1 MILKHNT
8 VKLQGQDSAVTIKR
22 NKYGIPEITALTMR
36 DAAFAMGWVQCND
49 RQLQIMLTR
58 TILEG
63 RSSEKI
69 AHNTALIESDKH
81 IRGLNLY
88 PDIEEQKQ
96 RIEGPVLEI
105 LESHAAGINR
115 YLETG
120 GTVFELKLARYK
132 PEPWHVFDTMM
143 LAKIFTYFGL
153 TDVQGNMEKLI
164 VEMIQNNIDEKRIK
178 ELFPYITEK
187 IDVELLKKIKF
198 APPIIPDATAWLSI
212 IPRITGSN
220 NWAVAGKLSKSGE
233 PIICGDPHL
242 EVNRM
247 PALWHEVVIKL
258 PDNTIKGFA
267 LPGTP
272 LIVIGRNNNIAYSP
286 TYSFMDMI
294 DFRIEECKN
303 GKYKRGKSWVPFD
316 VRQEIIRTKK
326 GKEIK
331 INFYENEHGIL
342 EGDPFKE
349 GFYLVRSWSAAQG
362 CGAAEINVTCNIMTT
377 ANVRDAMKLYRDLD
391 AASFN
396 FVIADTSGNIG
407 MQMSGRLFN
416 RPKGISGLIPLP
428 GWEKKYNTR
437 GFVPKNRL
445 PREYNPSSGIIVTAN
460 QDVNHLG
467 ECNPIN
473 LPMASYRADR
483 ITQLLKGRK
492 HCDVEYMKD
501 IQYDLYSLQAEKFME
516 ILTPLIPDSENG
528 IILKEWDCR
537 YNEESKGA
545 MLFEEV
551 YISILRVFFGDNG
564 IGRDTVNYLLK
575 ETSIFND
582 YYGNF
587 DNIIFRKKSAWYK
600 NNSRDKLLTMAINE
614 GLNCTAIPYG
624 STRMI
629 YFKHLFFA
637 DKISPIFGFDYGPI
651 SLPGNRAT
659 ITQGQ
664 IFNIAGR
671 TTTFSPSCRIIADM
685 ASKEMYTNTTG
696 GNSDRRF
703 SRWYNNNMKEWIE
716 GRYKTI
722 M

>member
-1 MILKHNT
+1 MILKNNT
-8 VKLQGQDSAVTIKR
+8 IKLQAQDSTVTIKR
-22 NKYGIPEITALTMR
+22 NLYGIPEITAATMR
-36 DAAFAMGWVQCND
+36 DASFALGWVQCND

-63 RSSEKI
+63 RASEKI
-69 AHNTALIESDKH
+69 AHDNALIESDKYM
-81 IRGLNLY
+81 RGLNLY

-96 RIEGPVLEI
+96 RIEAPVLEI
-105 LESHAAGINR
+105 LEAHAAGVNK

-120 GTVFELKLARYK
+120 GTVFELKLTGYK
-132 PEPWHVFDTMM
+132 PEPWHIYDTMM

-164 VEMIQNNIDEKRIK
+164 VEMIQNGIDEKRIK

-187 IDVELLKKIKF
+187 IDIELLKKIKF
-198 APPIIPDATAWLSI
+198 APPIVPDAAAWLSI
-212 IPRITGSN
+212 IPRLTGSN
-220 NWAVAGKLSKSGE
+220 NWAVAGKFTKSGE
-233 PIICGDPHL
+233 PILCGDPHL

-272 LIVIGRNNNIAYSP
+272 LVVVGRNNNIAFSP

-303 GKYKRGKSWVPFD
+303 GKYKRGQSWIPFD

-326 GKEIK
+326 GEEIK
-331 INFYENEHGIL
+331 INFYENEHGLL
-342 EGDPFKE
+342 EGDPFQE
-349 GFYLVRSWSAAQG
+349 GFYLVRSWSAARE
-362 CGAAEINVTCNIMTT
+362 CGAAELNVTCNIMAA

-396 FVIADTSGNIG
+396 FVIADTLGNIG

-416 RPKGISGLIPLP
+416 RPKGVSGLIPLP
-428 GWEKKYNTR
+428 GWEKKYNSR

-467 ECNPIN
+467 ECSPIN

-483 ITQLLKGRK
+483 IRQLLSGRK
-492 HCDVEYMKD
+492 KCDVEYMKD
-501 IQYDLYSLQAEKFME
+501 IQYDLYSLQGEKFLELLM
-516 ILTPLIPDSENG
+516 PFIPDNENG
-528 IILKEWDCR
+528 TILKEWDCR
-537 YNEESKGA
+537 YNQESKGA

-551 YISILRVFFGDNG
+551 YISILKVFFGDNG
-564 IGRDTVNYLLK
+564 MGRKTIDYLLK

-582 YYGNF
+582 YFGNF

-600 NNSRDKLLTMAINE
+600 NSSRDELLSMAINE
-614 GLNCTAIPYG
+614 GLRCTAVPYG

-629 YFKHLFFA
+629 YFKNLFFA
-637 DKISPIFGFDYGPI
+637 DKIPPVFGFDYGPI
-651 SLPGNRAT
+651 SLPGNRST

-664 IFNIAGR
+664 IFNAAGR

-685 ASKEMYTNTTG
+685 AFKEMYTNTTG

-703 SRWYNNNMKEWIE
+703 SRWYSNNMDEWIN

-722 M
+722 S